1 MQNKQRKFMFLYL
14 NTGGG
19 HVSAARVLKQS
30 IEDSYDTAVVELL
43 NGFDRSNS
51 HLKLFFEKGYHA
63 ALTFAPGA
71 FSLIYEAAKLRFT
84 QASFSKIIKPTTSV
98 SLEKKFREYGVTDVV
113 SFHFALTTSAVSAI
127 RRLGNT
133 IRLSVVVT
141 DPFTAPPAWFYEK
154 NIQYYVYSQQAK
166 NDAVTN
172 CGIPEHQISVAPF
185 LIGKKFLTPCNP
197 EELLIYK
204 KKHGFPVNK
213 KLVLLAGGGEGL
225 PGAFAIVTECAKN
238 KAKFSLAVVCGHDKA
253 TYNNLKLLKLAYPY
267 LDLHVFG
274 FVSFM
279 DELIKS
285 CDCAVI
291 KAGPATLMEV
301 LHSKKPVIISTYIH
315 GQELGNVRF
324 AVEHNCGWFIQKPKA
339 IFEKINNLFSDDQ
352 YYDKIQSA
360 LEKLPIEINN
370 EKFARILMENQ

>member
-1 MQNKQRKFMFLYL
+1 MQNTRRKFMFLYL

-19 HVSAARVLKQS
+19 HISAARVLKQS
-30 IEDSYDTAVVELL
+30 VEEAYKDIDIELL
-43 NGFDRSNS
+43 NGFDRTNS

-71 FSLIYEAAKLRFT
+71 FSIIYEAAKLRFT
-84 QASFSKIIKPTTSV
+84 QASFSKIIKPTTAL
-98 SLEKKFREYGVTDVV
+98 SLEKKFREQEVTDVV
-113 SFHFALTTSAVSAI
+113 SFHFALTTSAVTAI

-141 DPFTAPPAWFYEK
+141 DPFTAPPAWFFEK
-154 NIQYYVYSQQAK
+154 NVRYYVYSDQVK
-166 NDAVTN
+166 KDAVEQ
-172 CGIPEHQISVAPF
+172 CGVPEHLITVAPF
-185 LIGKKFLTPCNP
+185 LIGKKFLVPST
-197 EELLIYK
+197 EQEVAVYK
-204 KKHGFPVNK
+204 QKHEFPHDKKI
-213 KLVLLAGGGEGL
+213 VLLAGGGEGL

-238 KAKFSLAVVCGHDKA
+238 KAPFSLAVVCGHDKA
-253 TYNNLKLLKLAYPY
+253 TYNNLKLLKLAYPD

-339 IFEKINNLFSDDQ
+339 IYEKIYDLFSNTQ
-352 YYDKIQSA
+352 YYDRIQGA
-360 LEKLPIEINN
+360 LGKLPIEINN
-370 EKFARILMENQ
+370 DKFARLLVENT